1 MTLLEVRD
9 LTKVFSSRQRTIRA
23 LDGVSLS
30 VDPAKTVAVVGESGS
45 GKSTLGSIVAGLQR
59 ASTGEILFRQQTLTR
74 ASWRGLIRRE
84 VQMVFQNPY
93 QSLNPKMRIET
104 ILAEPLALL
113 RHLKGAAAS
122 ARVDELLDLVGLP
135 RSVRKRL
142 PGEMSGGQQQRV
154 AIARALA
161 PEPDLIVLDEPTS
174 GLDQSVRGRTVALLK
189 DLQREKHVAY
199 LFITHDIEVAR
210 AIAHDMIV
218 MNRGQIV
225 ESGTA
230 SQVLDNPRDDYTR
243 ALLDAVPTMDPAVRR
258 RRAPRLRELASENA
272 SPVSL
277 GHDENDSR

>member
-1 MTLLEVRD
+1 MTLLDVRD

-23 LDGVSLS
+23 LDGVSLR
-30 VDPAKTVAVVGESGS
+30 VEAAKTVAVVGESGS
-45 GKSTLGSIVAGLQR
+45 GKSTLGSIVAGLQQ

-74 ASWRGLIRRE
+74 ASWRGQIRRE

-113 RHLKGAAAS
+113 RNLKGAAAS
-122 ARVDELLDLVGLP
+122 ARIDELLDLVGLP
-135 RSVRKRL
+135 RAVRKRL

-189 DLQREKHVAY
+189 DLQREKQVAY

-210 AIAHDMIV
+210 SIAHDMIV
-218 MNRGQIV
+218 MNRGLIV

-230 SQVLDNPRDDYTR
+230 RQVLEDPRDDYTR
-243 ALLDAVPTMDPAVRR
+243 ALLDAVPSMDPTVGR
-258 RRAPRLRELASENA
+258 RRAPRLRSAASVLPTEPGA
-272 SPVSL
+272 
-277 GHDENDSR
+277 

>member
-1 MTLLEVRD
+1 MTLLDVRD

-23 LDGVSLS
+23 LDGVSLR
-30 VDPAKTVAVVGESGS
+30 VEAAKTVAVVGESGS
-45 GKSTLGSIVAGLQR
+45 GKSTLGSIVAGLQQ

-74 ASWRGLIRRE
+74 ASWRGPIRRE

-113 RHLKGAAAS
+113 RNLKGAAAS
-122 ARVDELLDLVGLP
+122 ARIDELLDLVGLP
-135 RSVRKRL
+135 RAVRKRL

-189 DLQREKHVAY
+189 DLQREKQVAY

-210 AIAHDMIV
+210 SIAHDMIV
-218 MNRGQIV
+218 MNRGLIV

-230 SQVLDNPRDDYTR
+230 RQVLEDPRDDYTR
-243 ALLDAVPTMDPAVRR
+243 ALLDAVPSMDPTVGR
-258 RRAPRLRELASENA
+258 RRALRLRSAASVLPTEPGA
-272 SPVSL
+272 
-277 GHDENDSR
+277 

>member
-23 LDGVSLS
+23 LDGVSLR
-30 VDPAKTVAVVGESGS
+30 VDAAKTVAVVGESGS
-45 GKSTLGSIVAGLQR
+45 GKSTLGSIVAGLQQ
-59 ASTGEILFRQQTLTR
+59 ASSGEILFRQQTLTR
-74 ASWRGLIRRE
+74 ASWRGPIRRE

-113 RHLKGAAAS
+113 RNLKGAAAS
-122 ARVDELLDLVGLP
+122 ARIDELLDLVGLP

-189 DLQREKHVAY
+189 DLQREKQVAY

-210 AIAHDMIV
+210 SIAHDMIV
-218 MNRGQIV
+218 MNRGLIV

-230 SQVLDNPRDDYTR
+230 RQVLEDPRDDYTR
-243 ALLDAVPTMDPAVRR
+243 ALLDAVPSMDPTVGR
-258 RRAPRLRELASENA
+258 RRAPRLRAAASVLPGE
-272 SPVSL
+272 P
-277 GHDENDSR
+277 GHDRNDSR

>member
-1 MTLLEVRD
+1 MTLLDVRD

-23 LDGVSLS
+23 LDGVSLR
-30 VDPAKTVAVVGESGS
+30 VEAAKTVAVVGESGS
-45 GKSTLGSIVAGLQR
+45 GKSTLGSIVAGLQQ

-74 ASWRGLIRRE
+74 ASWRGPIRRE

-113 RHLKGAAAS
+113 RNLKGTAAS
-122 ARVDELLDLVGLP
+122 ARIDELLDLVGLP
-135 RSVRKRL
+135 RAVRKRL

-189 DLQREKHVAY
+189 DLQREKQVAY

-210 AIAHDMIV
+210 SIAHDMIV
-218 MNRGQIV
+218 MNRGLIV

-230 SQVLDNPRDDYTR
+230 RQVLEDPRDDYTR
-243 ALLDAVPTMDPAVRR
+243 ALLDAVPSMDPTVGR
-258 RRAPRLRELASENA
+258 RRAPRLRSAASVLPTEPGA
-272 SPVSL
+272 
-277 GHDENDSR
+277 

>member
-1 MTLLEVRD
+1 MTLLDVRD

-23 LDGVSLS
+23 LDGVSLR
-30 VDPAKTVAVVGESGS
+30 VEAAKTVAVVGESGS
-45 GKSTLGSIVAGLQR
+45 GKSTLGSIVAGLQQ

-74 ASWRGLIRRE
+74 ASWRGPIRRE

-113 RHLKGAAAS
+113 RNLKGAAAS
-122 ARVDELLDLVGLP
+122 ARIDELLDLVGLP
-135 RSVRKRL
+135 RAVRKRL

-189 DLQREKHVAY
+189 DLQREKQVAY

-210 AIAHDMIV
+210 SIAHDMIV
-218 MNRGQIV
+218 MNRGLIV

-230 SQVLDNPRDDYTR
+230 RQVLEDPRDDYTR
-243 ALLDAVPTMDPAVRR
+243 ALLDAVPSMDPTVGR
-258 RRAPRLRELASENA
+258 RRAPRLRSAASVLPTEPGA
-272 SPVSL
+272 
-277 GHDENDSR
+277 

>member
-1 MTLLEVRD
+1 MTLLDVRD

-23 LDGVSLS
+23 LDGVSLR
-30 VDPAKTVAVVGESGS
+30 VEAAKTVAVVGESGS
-45 GKSTLGSIVAGLQR
+45 GKSTLGSIVAGLQQ

-74 ASWRGLIRRE
+74 ASWRGPIRRE

-113 RHLKGAAAS
+113 RNLKGAAAS
-122 ARVDELLDLVGLP
+122 ARIDELLDLVGLP
-135 RSVRKRL
+135 RAVRKRL

-189 DLQREKHVAY
+189 DLQREKQVAY

-210 AIAHDMIV
+210 SIAHDMIV
-218 MNRGQIV
+218 MNRGLIV

-230 SQVLDNPRDDYTR
+230 RQVLEDPRDDYTR
-243 ALLDAVPTMDPAVRR
+243 ALLDAVPSMDPTVGRR
-258 RRAPRLRELASENA
+258 GAPRLRSAASVLPTEPGA
-272 SPVSL
+272 
-277 GHDENDSR
+277 

>member
-1 MTLLEVRD
+1 MTLLDVRD

-23 LDGVSLS
+23 LDGVSLR
-30 VDPAKTVAVVGESGS
+30 VEAAKTVAVVGESGS
-45 GKSTLGSIVAGLQR
+45 GKSTLGSIVAGLQQ

-74 ASWRGLIRRE
+74 ASWRGPIRRE

-113 RHLKGAAAS
+113 RNLKGAAAS
-122 ARVDELLDLVGLP
+122 ARIDELLDLVGLP
-135 RSVRKRL
+135 RAVRKRL

-189 DLQREKHVAY
+189 DLQREKQVAY

-210 AIAHDMIV
+210 SIAHDMIV
-218 MNRGQIV
+218 MNRGLIV

-230 SQVLDNPRDDYTR
+230 RQVLEDPRDDYTR
-243 ALLDAVPTMDPAVRR
+243 ALLDAVPSMDPTVGRR
-258 RRAPRLRELASENA
+258 RLRSAASVLPTEPGA
-272 SPVSL
+272 
-277 GHDENDSR
+277 